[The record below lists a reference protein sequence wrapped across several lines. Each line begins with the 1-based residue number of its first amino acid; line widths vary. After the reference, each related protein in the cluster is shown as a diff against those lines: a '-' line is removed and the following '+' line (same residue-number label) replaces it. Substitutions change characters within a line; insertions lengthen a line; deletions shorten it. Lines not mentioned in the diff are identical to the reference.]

1 MAILA
6 KPTPDSISLLFI
18 WPMKIIFN
26 TSCNFKMNE
35 QQVEGIDS
43 FNIFEMHSFQGIGS
57 FSSSYLSYYFS
68 INGSFISI

>member
-1 MAILA
+1 
-6 KPTPDSISLLFI
+6 
-18 WPMKIIFN
+18 
-26 TSCNFKMNE
+26 MNE